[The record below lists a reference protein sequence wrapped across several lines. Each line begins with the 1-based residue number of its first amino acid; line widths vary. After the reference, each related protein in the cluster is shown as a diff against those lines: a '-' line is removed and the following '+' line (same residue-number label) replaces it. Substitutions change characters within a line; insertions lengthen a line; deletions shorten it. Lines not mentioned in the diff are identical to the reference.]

1 MLLFI
6 LFPFVSFAQDKIYKT
21 DNTIVEAKVQEIGA
35 VEIMYK
41 KFNNPE
47 GPVYKIKKEN
57 VQMIV
62 YQNGEKKFF
71 QEQPFAKTNVPVFDS
86 LAYIAEYFG
95 VKLQSNTLPKGG
107 IKIIEKEPEHRLK
120 KGVSAG
126 EVIIGIYTGGIGLAV
141 MGACGEFSL
150 KNGVISEIGICKKG
164 EKQCSWSKINQPSDL
179 SQPLFKVRENLNDY
193 ENVVYLKIKKGLG
206 ASKGKVDVSELD
218 LTAGKTFYTQ
228 DIARKYIL
236 SENINDAIAA
246 YAQLIAKDSLN
257 AALLAEDAYAL
268 ALGGVYDAALLR
280 LDRIWYL
287 GASSAEENFY
297 TAQVFALMGYDDL
310 ASAFWKASDKN
321 KTPDWLSVKS
331 AVLLQKYKSK
341 VLGSVSPT
349 SDEIVANFNQ
359 ANDLAAKKS
368 YYRSIA
374 LFRKITE
381 TCPEE
386 YLPYIGY
393 SIALEKTGAYE
404 KSVQAIEKAI
414 SLIGPGTDD
423 NEKQILQQR
432 LSKIKGKMA
441 LVPAGTMPGF
451 PQVNMID
458 AKQPQMMTYVGG
470 MLGSSSKSLNGRIG
484 YYISNSSN
492 ASLDFGTTNVSDTKY
507 TNLGLS
513 VYNRKN
519 NLVSGGGLLLSS
531 ASESTTLFLKLS
543 VGYSKMN
550 KNRTSSIDI
559 FLDVN
564 KGLGE
569 GSLSTWGLSIG
580 KSFYFGQ
587 RK

>member
-1 MLLFI
+1 M
-6 LFPFVSFAQDKIYKT
+6 
-21 DNTIVEAKVQEIGA
+21 
-35 VEIMYK
+35 
-41 KFNNPE
+41 
-47 GPVYKIKKEN
+47 
-57 VQMIV
+57 
-62 YQNGEKKFF
+62 
-71 QEQPFAKTNVPVFDS
+71 
-86 LAYIAEYFG
+86 
-95 VKLQSNTLPKGG
+95 
-107 IKIIEKEPEHRLK
+107 
-120 KGVSAG
+120 
-126 EVIIGIYTGGIGLAV
+126 
-141 MGACGEFSL
+141 
-150 KNGVISEIGICKKG
+150 
-164 EKQCSWSKINQPSDL
+164 
-179 SQPLFKVRENLNDY
+179 
-193 ENVVYLKIKKGLG
+193 
-206 ASKGKVDVSELD
+206 
-218 LTAGKTFYTQ
+218 
-228 DIARKYIL
+228 
-236 SENINDAIAA
+236 
-246 YAQLIAKDSLN
+246 
-257 AALLAEDAYAL
+257 
-268 ALGGVYDAALLR
+268 
-280 LDRIWYL
+280 
-287 GASSAEENFY
+287 
-297 TAQVFALMGYDDL
+297 
-310 ASAFWKASDKN
+310 
-321 KTPDWLSVKS
+321 
-331 AVLLQKYKSK
+331 
-341 VLGSVSPT
+341 
-349 SDEIVANFNQ
+349 
-359 ANDLAAKKS
+359 
-368 YYRSIA
+368 
-374 LFRKITE
+374 
-381 TCPEE
+381 
-386 YLPYIGY
+386 
-393 SIALEKTGAYE
+393 EKTGAYE

-432 LSKIKGKMA
+432 LSKIKGEMA